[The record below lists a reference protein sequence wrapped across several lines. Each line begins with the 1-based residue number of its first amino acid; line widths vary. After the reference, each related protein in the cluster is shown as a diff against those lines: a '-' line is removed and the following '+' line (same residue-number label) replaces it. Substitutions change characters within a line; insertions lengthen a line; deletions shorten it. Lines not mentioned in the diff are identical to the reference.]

1 MRLLEIT
8 NDFPPTL
15 GGIENYAFSLV
26 SRWQPDEVVVLARK
40 VPGSDDFDRRLP
52 FEVLREPVRLLLPT
66 RALLRKVVEIVR
78 TCSIDIVHFASPVP
92 LALLGPRIRRAT
104 GVPYTVSVH
113 GGEFILAAS
122 LPAARSL
129 LRTALLD
136 AQLVLPVSSFTQG
149 AVLGSLRGS
158 SRKPPPT
165 TVLTPGVDPDRFSPD
180 VAPPEHLGLDGPV
193 IVAVSRMV
201 ARKGAATLI
210 TALPAV
216 LSRHP
221 SARLLLVGGGPD
233 LPRLRRLARARGVE
247 PAVVFAGP
255 QPWSDIPRFY
265 AAGDIFALPTRAR
278 FRGLETE
285 GFPLVYLEAAS
296 CGLPAVAGDAGGVC
310 EAVIEDETGYIVDGR
325 RPEMAAAAIE
335 GLLDDPGMAQR
346 MGQQARRR
354 VLERFTWDEVARSF
368 RGLLEQAVS

>member
-1 MRLLEIT
+1 MRLLEVT

-52 FEVLREPVRLLLPT
+52 FEMLRQPVRLLLPT
-66 RALLRKVVEIVR
+66 PTLLRKTVEIIR
-78 TCSIDIVHFASPVP
+78 TRSIDIVHFASPVP

-104 GVPYTVSVH
+104 GVPYAVSVH
-113 GGEFILAAS
+113 GGELVLAAS

-129 LRTALLD
+129 LATALRQ
-136 AQLVLPVSSFTQG
+136 AQLVLPASLFTQR
-149 AVLGSLRGS
+149 AVLDALGGSARN
-158 SRKPPPT
+158 PPPIS
-165 TVLTPGVDPDRFSPD
+165 VLTPGVDPDRFSPD
-180 VAPPEHLGLDGPV
+180 VSPPEHLRLGGPV

-201 ARKGAATLI
+201 ARKGAGTLI
-210 TALPAV
+210 AALPRI

-221 SARLLLVGGGPD
+221 GARLLLVGGGPD
-233 LPRLRRLARARGVE
+233 LPRLGRLARALGVA
-247 PAVVFAGP
+247 PAVIFAGP
-255 QPWSDIPRFY
+255 QPWSDIARFY
-265 AAGDIFALPTRAR
+265 AAGNIFALPTRAR

-325 RPEMAAAAIE
+325 RPERAAAAIE
-335 GLLDDPGMAQR
+335 RLLDDP
-346 MGQQARRR
+346 
-354 VLERFTWDEVARSF
+354 
-368 RGLLEQAVS
+368 